1 MATDIPLAS
10 KPVTGPH
17 AAGGSNHR
25 TARLVA
31 IIAGLLGT
39 LMAIATPLLPVEQ
52 TTAELN
58 WPQNGVWQSVDAP
71 LIGYV
76 ATDLTVT
83 VPCQAAAGLVG
94 PENRNRSVLLS
105 TVPKQ
110 APKAIDRGLLI
121 ERINNDLTVIV
132 RNTPVVSAPLEQVLS
147 PDCRYLT
154 FTAHADKVTG
164 EFVGLTQGPDDD
176 DPGEAVRGERS
187 GYDFRPQIVGVFTDL
202 SGPAPEGLQLSA
214 TIDTRYS
221 TSPTLLKL
229 LAMIVGV
236 AMTVIALGALHV
248 LDCADGRRH
257 KRFLPSRWWSMT
269 PLDGLVSAMLV
280 WWHFVGANTADDGYI
295 LTMARVSE
303 HAGYMANYY
312 RWFGT
317 PESPFGWYYDL
328 LALWAH
334 VSTASVWMR
343 FPTLLM
349 GLACWWVISREVIP
363 RLGAAAKHSRAA
375 AWTAAGL
382 FLAFWLPLNN
392 GLRPEP
398 IIALGI
404 LLTWCSVERG
414 VATSRLLPVAVAII
428 IGALTLFSGP
438 TGIAAVGALLVAVG
452 PLKTIVAA
460 HVSRFGYWALLAP
473 IAAAGTVTI
482 FLIFR
487 DQTLAAE
494 LQASSFKSA
503 VGPSL
508 AWFDEHIR
516 YSRLFT
522 TSPDGSVARRFAVL
536 TLLLALAV
544 SIAMTLRKGRI
555 PGTALGPSRRIIG
568 ITIISFLAMMFT
580 PTKWTHHF
588 GVFAGLAGSL
598 GALAAVAVTATAMKS
613 RRNRTVF
620 GAAVLFV
627 TALSFATVNGWWYV
641 SNFGVPWSNSFPE
654 FKFGFTTMLLG
665 LSVLALLVAA
675 WFHFSG
681 RDVSPDRP
689 QRRWQ
694 RLLVAPLAVATWAL
708 VIFEVVS
715 LTLGMINQ
723 YPAWSVGRSNLNALT
738 GKTCGLAND
747 VLVEQN
753 ANAGMLTPIGEPAG
767 QALGAVTSLGF
778 GPNGIPSDVSAD
790 PVMEQPG
797 TDNFAD
803 SDSGVVTGTEVGT
816 EGGTTAAAGINGSR
830 ARLPYGLN
838 PATTPVLGSWRSG
851 TQQPA
856 VLRSAWYRLPDR
868 DQAGPLLVVSAAG
881 RFDQGEVEVQW
892 ATDEQAAANEPGG
905 SITFGDVGAAP
916 AWRNLRAPLSSIP
929 PEATQIRLVA
939 SDDDL
944 APQHWIALTP
954 PRIPELRTLQE
965 VVGSSDPVMLD
976 WLVGLAFP
984 CQRPF
989 DHRYGVVEVPKWRI
1003 LPDRFGAEANSPVMD
1018 YLGGGP
1024 LGITELL
1031 LRPSSVPT
1039 YLKDDWYRDW
1049 GSLQRLTP
1057 WYPDAQP
1064 ARLDLGTATRSGW
1077 WSPAPLRLS

>member
-1 MATDIPLAS
+1 MQQR
-10 KPVTGPH
+10 VTG
-17 AAGGSNHR
+17 GNHR
-25 TARLVA
+25 TARLIA
-31 IIAGLLGT
+31 IVAGLLGT
-39 LMAIATPLLPVEQ
+39 LLAAATPLLPVEQ
-52 TTAELN
+52 TTAQLN
-58 WPQNGVWQSVDAP
+58 WPQNGALVSVDAP

-76 ATDLTVT
+76 ATDLQIS
-83 VPCQAAAGLVG
+83 VPCRVAAGLDRPG
-94 PENRNRSVLLS
+94 RSVLLS

-110 APKAIDRGLLI
+110 APKAVDRGLLI
-121 ERINNDLTVIV
+121 ERVNNELLVIV
-132 RNTPVVSAPLEQVLS
+132 RNTPVVSAPLDQVLS
-147 PDCRYLT
+147 PACRELT

-164 EFVGLTQGPDDD
+164 EFVGLTQPADSPDA
-176 DPGEAVRGERS
+176 GEPLRGERG

-202 SGPAPEGLQLSA
+202 SGPAPPGLQFSA
-214 TIDTRYS
+214 TVDSRYS

-236 AMTVIALGALHV
+236 AMTVISLGALHV
-248 LDCADGRRH
+248 LDNADGMRH
-257 KRFLPSRWWSMT
+257 RRFLPNRWWSLS
-269 PLDGLVSAMLV
+269 PLDGVVTALMV

-303 HAGYMANYY
+303 NAGYMANYY

-317 PESPFGWYYDL
+317 PEAPFGWYYDL

-343 FPTLLM
+343 LPTLLM
-349 GLACWWVISREVIP
+349 GLACWWLISREVIP
-363 RLGAAAKHSRAA
+363 RLGTAVKHSRAA

-414 VATSRLLPVAVAII
+414 VATSRLLPVAVALI

-438 TGIAAVGALLVAVG
+438 TGIAAVGALLVAIG
-452 PLKTIVAA
+452 PLKTIVTA

-487 DQTLAAE
+487 DQTFAAE
-494 LQASSFKSA
+494 LQANTFRSA

-544 SIAMTLRKGRI
+544 SVAMALRKGRI
-555 PGTALGPSRRIIG
+555 PGTALGPSRRIVG
-568 ITIISFLAMMFT
+568 ITIISFLSLMFT

-588 GVFAGLAGSL
+588 GVFAGLAGCL
-598 GALAAVAVTATAMKS
+598 GALAAVAVSAAAMRS

-620 GAAVLFV
+620 AAAVLFV

-641 SNFGVPWSNSFPE
+641 SNFGVPWSNSFPS
-654 FKFGFTTMLLG
+654 FAFGFTTILLG
-665 LSVLALLVAA
+665 LSVLALLAAA
-675 WFHFSG
+675 WLHFSG
-681 RDVSPDRP
+681 RDGAPEGQP
-689 QRRWQ
+689 RRW
-694 RLLVAPLAVATWAL
+694 RSIARAPLAIATWAL
-708 VIFEVVS
+708 VVFEVGS
-715 LTLGMINQ
+715 LTLAMTGQ
-723 YPAWSVGRSNLNALT
+723 YPAWTVGRSNLEALT

-747 VLVEQN
+747 VMVEQDP
-753 ANAGMLTPIGEPAG
+753 NAGMLTPIGVPMA
-767 QALGAVTSLGF
+767 QALGAGRSEGF
-778 GPNGIPSDVSAD
+778 SANGIPSDVSAD
-790 PVMEQPG
+790 PVSEQPG
-797 TDNFAD
+797 SDNFAD
-803 SDSGVVTGTEVGT
+803 SDSGTATGGEAGT
-816 EGGTTAAAGINGSR
+816 EGGTTAAAGVNGSR
-830 ARLPYGLN
+830 ARLPYGLD
-838 PATTPVLGSWRSG
+838 PARTPVLGSWRAG
-851 TQQPA
+851 TQAPA
-856 VLRSAWYRLPDR
+856 FLRSAWFALPPDWRDR
-868 DQAGPLLVVSAAG
+868 DRSDALLVVSAAG
-881 RFDQGEVEVQW
+881 RFDADDVVVQW
-892 ATDEQAAANEPGG
+892 ATTGDEPAG
-905 SITFGDVGAAP
+905 SIGFADVGAAP
-916 AWRNLRAPLSSIP
+916 AWRNLRAPLSAIP
-929 PEATQIRLVA
+929 AEATRVRLVA
-939 SDDDL
+939 DDDDL
-944 APQHWIALTP
+944 SPTHWIALTP
-954 PRIPELRTLQE
+954 PRIPELRTLQA
-965 VVGSSDPVMLD
+965 VVGSTDPVFLD

-989 DHRYGVVEVPKWRI
+989 GHRNGVIEVPKWRI
-1003 LPDRFGAEANSPVMD
+1003 MPDRFGAEANSPVMD

-1031 LRPSSVPT
+1031 LRATTVPT
-1039 YLKDDWYRDW
+1039 YLKNDWARDW
-1049 GSLQRLTP
+1049 GALQQLTP
-1057 WYPDAQP
+1057 YYPGAET
-1064 ARLDLGTATRSGW
+1064 ARLDLGSTTRSGL

>member
-1 MATDIPLAS
+1 MVREP
-10 KPVTGPH
+10 
-17 AAGGSNHR
+17 SNHR
-25 TARLVA
+25 TARLIA
-31 IIAGLLGT
+31 IVAGLLGT
-39 LMAIATPLLPVEQ
+39 VLAVATPLLPVNQ

-58 WPQNGVWQSVDAP
+58 WPQNETLTSVDAP

-76 ATDLTVT
+76 ATDLQVS
-83 VPCQAAAGLVG
+83 VPCSVAAGLDRPG
-94 PENRNRSVLLS
+94 RTVLLS

-110 APKAIDRGLLI
+110 APNAIDRGLLI
-121 ERINNDLTVIV
+121 ERVNNDLLVIV
-132 RNTPVVSAPLEQVLS
+132 RNTPVVSAPLSEVLS
-147 PDCRYLT
+147 PACEELT
-154 FTAHADKVTG
+154 FTARADKVTG
-164 EFVGLTQGPDDD
+164 EFVGLTQGPDSDEPD
-176 DPGEAVRGERS
+176 APLRGERS

-202 SGPAPEGLQLSA
+202 SGPAPPGLQFSA
-214 TIDTRYS
+214 TVDSRYS
-221 TSPTLLKL
+221 TSPTVLKL
-229 LAMIVGV
+229 LAMIIGV

-248 LDCADGRRH
+248 LDQADGMRH
-257 KRFLPSRWWSMT
+257 RRFLPSRWWSMS
-269 PLDGLVSAMLV
+269 PLDGVVTAVLV

-303 HAGYMANYY
+303 NAGYMANYY

-317 PESPFGWYYDL
+317 PEAPFGWYYDL
-328 LALWAH
+328 LALWAN
-334 VSTASVWMR
+334 VSTTSVWMR
-343 FPTLLM
+343 LPTLLM

-363 RLGAAAKHSRAA
+363 RLGSAVKHSRPAV
-375 AWTAAGL
+375 WTAAGL

-438 TGIAAVGALLVAVG
+438 TGIAAIGALLVAIG

-460 HVSRFGYWALLAP
+460 HTSRFGYAALLAP

-544 SIAMTLRKGRI
+544 SVAMSLRKGRI

-568 ITIISFLAMMFT
+568 ITIIAFLAMMFT

-598 GALAAVAVTATAMKS
+598 GALAAVAVSAAAMRS

-620 GAAVLFV
+620 AAAVLFV

-641 SNFGVPWSNSFPE
+641 SNFGVPWSNDFPQWQV
-654 FKFGFTTMLLG
+654 GFTSMLLG
-665 LSVLALLVAA
+665 LALLTLLVAA

-681 RDVSPDRP
+681 RGDAPP
-689 QRRWQ
+689 NGGQRRWRGIGQ
-694 RLLVAPLAVATWAL
+694 APLATATWAL
-708 VIFEVVS
+708 VIFQVVS
-715 LTLGMINQ
+715 LTVAMTGQ
-723 YPAWSVGRSNLNALT
+723 YPAWTVGRSNLESLA
-738 GKTCGLAND
+738 GKTCGMAED
-747 VLVEQN
+747 VLVEQDPN
-753 ANAGMLTPIGEPAG
+753 EGLLTPIGVPVGE
-767 QALGAVTSLGF
+767 ALGSATSGTAVGF
-778 GPNGIPSDVSAD
+778 SPNGIPSDVSAD
-790 PVMEQPG
+790 PVMEESG
-797 TDNFAD
+797 AGNFAD
-803 SDSGVVTGTEVGT
+803 TGSGVATETEAGT
-816 EGGTTAAAGINGSR
+816 EGGTTAAAGVNGSR
-830 ARLPYGLN
+830 ARLPYGLD
-838 PATTPVLGSWRSG
+838 PERVPVMGSWRSG

-856 VLRSAWYRLPDR
+856 SLQSAWFQLPAAWNEDDR
-868 DQAGPLLVVSAAG
+868 SDSLLVVSAAG
-881 RFDQGEVEVQW
+881 RFDNGEVVVEW
-892 ATDEQAAANEPGG
+892 AGAEGDEPEGRMDL
-905 SITFGDVGAAP
+905 IDVGAAP
-916 AWRNLRAPLSSIP
+916 AWRNLRAPLSTIP
-929 PEATQIRLVA
+929 ADATRIRVVA
-939 SDDDL
+939 TDDDL
-944 APQHWIALTP
+944 SPQHWIALTP
-954 PRIPELRTLQE
+954 PRIPVLRTLQD
-965 VVGSSDPVMLD
+965 VVGSTDPVLLD

-989 DHRYGVVEVPKWRI
+989 DHRNGVIEVPQWRI

-1031 LRPSSVPT
+1031 LRTSTVPT
-1039 YLKDDWYRDW
+1039 YLKYDWFRDW
-1049 GSLQRLTP
+1049 GALQRLTP
-1057 WYPDAQP
+1057 YYPDAEP
-1064 ARLDLGTATRSGW
+1064 ARLDLGSATRSGL